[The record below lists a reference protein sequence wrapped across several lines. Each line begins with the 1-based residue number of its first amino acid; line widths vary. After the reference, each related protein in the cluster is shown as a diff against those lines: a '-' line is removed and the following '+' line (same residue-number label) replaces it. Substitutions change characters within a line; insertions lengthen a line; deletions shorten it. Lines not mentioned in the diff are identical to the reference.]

1 MAELVDRDEE
11 HLRLLKLCYYVLASM
26 TAVYSFFSMIFLVFG
41 SVILS
46 TIIPKEQAGS
56 QMDPRAFG
64 LLFLGIAIAAVA
76 AGFGSAIAA
85 FLTAHNLRDHRRR
98 TFCIV
103 IAACTCIYIPWGTI
117 IGICTIMVL
126 NRPAVRTLFDETRP
140 PENTLSAP

>member
-1 MAELVDRDEE
+1 MAELVDRDQE
-11 HLRLLKLCYYVLASM
+11 HLRLLKLCYYILAGM
-26 TAVYSFFSMIFLVFG
+26 TAVYSFFSIIFLAFG
-41 SVILS
+41 GVILS
-46 TIIPKEQAGS
+46 SIVPKEQAGS
-56 QMDPRAFG
+56 QMDPHALG
-64 LLFLGIAIAAVA
+64 LLLLGIAIVAVA

-126 NRPAVRTLFDETRP
+126 NRPAVRISFDQTRP
-140 PENTLSAP
+140 PQTTSSAP